1 MSVKSVATVTAVEK
15 PLSHR
20 FAEWIQDPMGGVI
33 AASVATM
40 SSLGVV
46 LLGSWSIHM
55 VIN

>member
-1 MSVKSVATVTAVEK
+1 MSTKPVENVTAIEK

-20 FAEWIQDPMGGVI
+20 FGEWIQDPMGGVI

-40 SSLGVV
+40 STLGVV

-55 VIN
+55 IIN